1 MGYLMEWIVT
11 RDEDQMVDDAVVMM
25 DNMEMVLKENDYI
38 ASVVME
44 NILVE
49 AAEVLIEIIQIRNK
63 KVEAYDMMCG
73 EDELGKVQH
82 HFDKITLGHF

>member
-1 MGYLMEWIVT
+1 MA
-11 RDEDQMVDDAVVMM
+11 DDAVVMM
-25 DNMEMVLKENDYI
+25 DNMEIVLKEKDYI

-73 EDELGKVQH
+73 EDELGQLQH

>member
-1 MGYLMEWIVT
+1 MEWIVT

-49 AAEVLIEIIQIRNK
+49 AAKFNTILTK
-63 KVEAYDMMCG
+63 
-73 EDELGKVQH
+73 
-82 HFDKITLGHF
+82 